1 LDRQASPAC
10 GEVVLL
16 RAGHAVEP
24 AIEGGDP
31 RAAMVEHDGRI
42 HGVPRENALDFRGNG
57 NVGTEDLLMLPAAWE
72 ACPS

>member
-1 LDRQASPAC
+1 
-10 GEVVLL
+10 
-16 RAGHAVEP
+16 
-24 AIEGGDP
+24 
-31 RAAMVEHDGRI
+31 MVEHDGRI